1 MLQMNYIKT
10 RNKNNQ
16 TYNNNYNYIANY
28 NK

>member
-1 MLQMNYIKT
+1 MLQMNQIKIS
-10 RNKNNQ
+10 NKNNQ